1 MGEICIADFCCNH
14 ADRERSG
21 PQEVLRHL
29 HLFCHNKI
37 FELDPHLLFKKAR
50 EVVRIQIEFFC
61 DLGAPDI
68 PLDMVLDILDDL
80 LHLAFEMCIR
90 DRGMADR
97 VMVMCEGRVTGF
109 LDREEADSVSVMRLA
124 TKLM

>member
-1 MGEICIADFCCNH
+1 MGEICIANFCCNH

-80 LHLAFEMCIR
+80 LHLAFGVFFGVGVRLEC
-90 DRGMADR
+90 A
-97 VMVMCEGRVTGF
+97 E
-109 LDREEADSVSVMRLA
+109 SMRHPVFYIVNRQVGVQGTLE
-124 TKLM
+124 